1 MKYGIIIVS
10 LFLGCA
16 GFLIDGYILPM
27 SDSFLF
33 TFIFFLLPTVYCVG
47 DIWDEFLNK
56 DDNEVN
62 FKKK

>member
-10 LFLGCA
+10 LFLGFI

-27 SDSFLF
+27 GNSFLF

-47 DIWDEFLNK
+47 DIWDAYLNK
-56 DDNEVN
+56 DNNEA
-62 FKKK
+62 KIK